1 MSFKSSNNA
10 LRRRLAPDVFQAF
23 RELVYLVGVERL
35 APLMGYRP
43 GTLYNKADA
52 SDDSHNQPTL
62 RDVMLV
68 TQISGDTRVLD
79 AMDETFGRA
88 AYDCNQHVTVSD
100 EALLELLANLGA
112 ETGDFHREL
121 AAGLK
126 QRRFTEEQLA
136 RIRGEAFELV
146 SALMTLVHRLEGY
159 VDEA

>member
-1 MSFKSSNNA
+1 MARNNA

-23 RELVYLVGVERL
+23 REVVYMAGVERL

-62 RDVMLV
+62 RDVLLV
-68 TQISGDTRVLD
+68 TQITGDMRVLD
-79 AMDETFGRA
+79 ALCETFGRA
-88 AYDCNQHVTVSD
+88 AYDCASHEGTSD

-112 ETGDFHREL
+112 ESGEFHREL
-121 AAGLK
+121 ASGLK
-126 QRRFTEEQLA
+126 ERRFTEAQLR
-136 RIRGEAFELV
+136 RIRGEAFDVV

>member
-1 MSFKSSNNA
+1 MARNHA

-23 RELVYLVGVERL
+23 RELVYLQGVERL

-62 RDVMLV
+62 RDVLLV
-68 TQISGDTRVLD
+68 TQITGDMRVLE
-79 AMDETFGRA
+79 ALCETFGRA
-88 AYDCNQHVTVSD
+88 AYDCASHENTSD

-112 ETGDFHREL
+112 ESGDFHREL
-121 AAGLK
+121 AVGLK
-126 QRRFTEEQLA
+126 DRRFTEEQLR
-136 RIRGEAFELV
+136 RIRGEAFDLV

>member
-1 MSFKSSNNA
+1 MARNNA

-23 RELVYLVGVERL
+23 REVVYMAGVERL

-62 RDVMLV
+62 RDVLLV
-68 TQISGDTRVLD
+68 TQITGDMRVLD
-79 AMDETFGRA
+79 ALCETFGRA
-88 AYDCNQHVTVSD
+88 AYDCASHEGTSD
-100 EALLELLANLGA
+100 DALLELLANLGA
-112 ETGDFHREL
+112 ESGEFHREL
-121 AAGLK
+121 ASGLK
-126 QRRFTEEQLA
+126 ERRFTEAQLR
-136 RIRGEAFELV
+136 RIRGEAFDVV